1 MVPWFEILTFILGI
15 IYGYAGPGKENLGAL
30 LRNGLLIG
38 TWLGIIFVV
47 LGLLW
52 SPGLLALGAYTA
64 SAAIIFLEIVIL
76 TVLFI
81 IGTWIGDWFE
91 ERSRSKVAKVTP

>member
-1 MVPWFEILTFILGI
+1 MVVFEILSFIMGI
-15 IYGYAGPGKENLGAL
+15 IYGYASPGKENLGAL
-30 LRNGLLIG
+30 LRSGLLIG
-38 TWLGIIFVV
+38 IGLGIIFVV

-52 SPGLLALGAYTA
+52 SPGLLVLGIYTV
-64 SAAIIFLEIVIL
+64 SAAIIFLEILIL

-91 ERSRSKVAKVTP
+91 GRSKSKVVKVSP